1 MRQKIRKLSLEF
13 FLNSSLNSSL
23 AALTLADLE
32 TLAQRVLTAADWA
45 SLLGTNNHL
54 VRSRRLR

>member
-45 SLLGTNNHL
+45 SLLGD
-54 VRSRRLR
+54 